1 VCSSDLYRIGQKK
14 NVLVHKFV
22 CRGTLEEKID
32 ALIAGK
38 KALSDEILSPGAGG
52 ETLLTE
58 MRDED
63 LLKFV
68 SLDLRAALGEE

>member
-1 VCSSDLYRIGQKK
+1 KK

-32 ALIAGK
+32 ALITAK
-38 KALSDEILSPGAGG
+38 KTLSDEILSPSAAG

-68 SLDLRAALGEE
+68 SLDFRATLGEE